1 MAAIQQNGQMR
12 RRKFDHCNGN
22 LGKHDVLPGLD
33 QKTRINHMI
42 NHVLAPVDSTSDFL
56 NLTQDLPGPLWRLG
70 PLSFSPS
77 SPGFEIVSSHCLN

>member
-33 QKTRINHMI
+33 QKIRINHMI
-42 NHVLAPVDSTSDFL
+42 NHVLAPVDFILEWYSRFSESDSGFA
-56 NLTQDLPGPLWRLG
+56 G
-70 PLSFSPS
+70 S
-77 SPGFEIVSSHCLN
+77 SLEIGSAFVFAVKSRVRNC